1 MAATIRASK
10 AGLALIEQARSKK
23 GWNKDDKIWCDLAL
37 VGKSTL
43 KRFWAGDAIRKEN
56 FENICIQVG
65 IKDWETIADLKDIE
79 DITLP
84 QWSSREQDLDS
95 IVEDITSDDW
105 IGREKDLETLNEFIK
120 KGERVITIYGQG
132 GIGKT
137 TLAEKLLNTYG
148 FSQVLEFR
156 VAKNRKEDIQ
166 TIENIL
172 DSWLQ
177 VNFKQKPSNNLMA
190 KLDQIRNNLQAQR
203 VGIFIDNIET
213 ALDKNGRFYDNNRDF
228 IELFH
233 ILGSQFLKST
243 TIITSREKIC
253 EPEIK
258 ITPYQL
264 KGLSYSSWEEF
275 FHINNINKD
284 EIILKKIHEA
294 YGGNA
299 KAMYLISNECHRN
312 FDNDLNSYWNEYS
325 NQLLHDG
332 ELKHLVS
339 DQFQKLQ
346 TEDSAVYSLLCRL
359 GIYRYQEIP
368 KINQN
373 GVLSLLWDIPEDRRF
388 STIISLINR
397 DLIEFKKGEY
407 WLHPVIQAESISRL
421 KSEFEQKET
430 HQNIAEFYFDLV
442 DDSEDPS
449 QIKFAFEAF
458 YHFYNAQAFDYCSK
472 TLLYKIL
479 GAEETN
485 LENLRYSIN
494 IWKYTSRIL
503 EIGESILNKLQ
514 DKEKMLSLIPVGICY
529 SDLGKNDKAL
539 KISQEIIDIA
549 DRLNRA
555 DEEIIFAKTA
565 AYSIAGRANRLI
577 GKFQDSLN
585 SCELATRTAR
595 RSKSHQT
602 KALALYELGRAYVD
616 IKKPG
621 RALNCFIVAA
631 FQSVGM
637 KVAGEIYAFVG
648 LLNVPIQEIVSKIE
662 ELLKKYE
669 PDDTDSNNIKKFRII
684 YSLAQ
689 CFNLMPIDQLAKF
702 FSQKALAIVETV
714 DRSSTTWA
722 YLELAIY
729 YDRIKD
735 TKNSE
740 DFYRKAEENLVNEDE
755 TFVIVTVLEKIAS
768 WHYRQSRFTQA
779 IDKYKDLE
787 ANLSTTDFRYLKA
800 YAYYGLSMTYY
811 KQGKLLLARQNCD
824 KAIRIADELS
834 LPLLIECQVLIDKLQ

>member
-1 MAATIRASK
+1 MRKTVRASEE
-10 AGLALIEQARSKK
+10 GLKKIDIAMNKK
-23 GWNKDDKIWCDLAL
+23 GWCKTQAAWVDLAETSE
-37 VGKSTL
+37 STL
-43 KRFWAGDAIRKEN
+43 KRFWVRDSITKKL
-56 FENICIQVG
+56 FEKICNVVG
-65 IKDWETIADLKDIE
+65 IEDWETVADLTEIE
-79 DITLP
+79 DI
-84 QWSSREQDLDS
+84 
-95 IVEDITSDDW
+95 DITPHQW
-105 IGREKDLETLNEFIK
+105 IGREEDLESIKSLIK
-120 KGERVITIYGQG
+120 KGKKVIAVYGQG

-137 TLAEKLLNTYG
+137 TLADNLFDIYG
-148 FSQVLEFR
+148 FTKRTILELR
-156 VAKNRKEDIQ
+156 VATKKEDVEP
-166 TIENIL
+166 IENIL
-172 DSWLQ
+172 DAWLQ
-177 VNFKQKPSNNLMA
+177 GTFKQKPGRNLMA
-190 KLDQIRNNLQAQR
+190 KLDQIKNNLQNKR
-203 VGIFIDNIET
+203 FGILIDNLET
-213 ALDKNGRFYDNNRDF
+213 TLDKNGRFYSNHRGF
-228 IELFH
+228 IELFRV
-233 ILGSQFLKST
+233 LDSQSVQSI
-243 TIITSREKIC
+243 TIVTSREKIC
-253 EPEIK
+253 EPEISLESH
-258 ITPYQL
+258 QL
-264 KGLSYSSWEEF
+264 EGLSYSSWEKF
-275 FHINNINKD
+275 FRIHEIHIN
-284 EIILKKIHEA
+284 EAVLKKIHEA

-299 KAMYLISNECHRN
+299 KAMGIISGDVCRD
-312 FDNDLNSYWNEYS
+312 FDKDLSSYWEENSKEFLY
-325 NQLLHDG
+325 G
-332 ELKHLVS
+332 ELKNLVS
-339 DQFQKLQ
+339 DQFERLQ
-346 TEDSAVYSLLCRL
+346 IEDCQAYSLLCRL
-359 GIYRYQEIP
+359 GIYRYQNIST
-368 KINQN
+368 IDRDSI
-373 GVLSLLWDIPEDRRF
+373 LSLLWDAPKD
-388 STIISLINR
+388 SQVKAIISLRNR
-397 DLIEFKKGEY
+397 YLLEFRKGEY
-407 WLHPVIQAESISRL
+407 WLHPVFQEESISRL
-421 KSEFEQKET
+421 NSEIEQEKSHQKA
-430 HQNIAEFYFDLV
+430 AEFYFNSI
-442 DDSEDPS
+442 DDSEDFE
-449 QIKFAFEAF
+449 QIKLAFEAF
-458 YHFYNAQAFDYCSK
+458 YHFYKAKSFDYCSK

-549 DRLNRA
+549 NRLNRA

-621 RALNCFIVAA
+621 RALNCFVVAA

-648 LLNVPIQEIVSKIE
+648 LLNVPIQEIVSKTE
-662 ELLKKYE
+662 ELLRKYE
-669 PDDTDSNNIKKFRII
+669 PDETDSNNIKKFRII
-684 YSLAQ
+684 YSIAQ

-702 FSQKALAIVETV
+702 FSQKALAIAETV

-740 DFYRKAEENLVNEDE
+740 AFYRKAEENLVDEDE

-768 WHYRQSRFTQA
+768 WHYRQARFTQA
-779 IDKYKDLE
+779 IDTYRDLE
-787 ANLSTTDFRYLKA
+787 TSLSKTDFRYLKA

-811 KQGKLLLARQNCD
+811 KQERLLLARQNCD
-824 KAIRIADELS
+824 KALVIANELS
-834 LPLLIECQVLIDKLQ
+834 LPLLSECQALIDKLQ